1 LVVAAKAIA
10 FAGAIHH
17 PIGMKPP
24 AGAPHSV
31 AAMEPV
37 LVAYNAQTDDRG
49 PIEFGLAAS
58 RVTGAPLVVL
68 WVYRGGEAAPE
79 AEMRVVERLRED
91 LGRRGCASDVV
102 AVAGWSV
109 GVEITDAAARLG
121 ALMIVLGT
129 TRRGA
134 AQAALLGTT
143 AERVIQDAACPVAVV
158 PRVYAPL
165 AGRINVVGAACTP
178 SPEGRFALSW
188 AAGLARAG
196 GVRLH
201 AFQVVQQDRA
211 GAEAAL
217 REATRAVA
225 AGIDAHVEVVEDD
238 PADALVAATRRLE
251 LLVMGS
257 RGGGSTRAVMLGS
270 VSRRVAEHAECPVI
284 ILPRAAQAAADG
296 LLARFARRGSAPAI
310 AEPGA

>member
-1 LVVAAKAIA
+1 
-10 FAGAIHH
+10 
-17 PIGMKPP
+17 
-24 AGAPHSV
+24 
-31 AAMEPV
+31 MEPV
-37 LVAYNAQTDDRG
+37 LVAYNARTDDRG
-49 PIEFGLAAS
+49 PVEFGLAAS
-58 RVTGAPLVVL
+58 RATGAPLVL
-68 WVYRGGEAAPE
+68 QWVYRGGEALAE
-79 AEMRVVERLRED
+79 ADMRAVERLRQD
-91 LGRRGCASDVV
+91 LQARGCEHDVR

-158 PRVYAPL
+158 PRDYAPP
-165 AGRINVVGAACTP
+165 AGRIHAVGAACTP
-178 SPEGRFALSW
+178 SSEGRFALSW

-196 GVRLH
+196 GARLH
-201 AFQVVQQDRA
+201 AIQVVDQDRA
-211 GAEAAL
+211 GAEVAL

-238 PADALVAATRRLE
+238 PADALVAASRRLE

-270 VSRRVAEHAECPVI
+270 VSRRVAEHAECPVV